1 MHTHGMMGRRALTS
15 WSPLFLSNRSSDEK
29 KEKGGEKT
37 SEKPNSAE
45 HETQG
50 KNPKL
55 AHLEVNRGTAV

>member
-1 MHTHGMMGRRALTS
+1 MVFF
-15 WSPLFLSNRSSDEK
+15 SPHRGGDEK

-37 SEKPNSAE
+37 SENQNSGE
-45 HETQG
+45 HETPG